1 MRTLSYYIFLGLSYA
16 FLLSVVLGA
25 TGCANVRMGFAPW
38 NMHKPDIIR
47 DMCDDICVAE
57 IERAHY
63 ESLVRRATR

>member
-1 MRTLSYYIFLGLSYA
+1 MRTLSYYLFLFLSYA
-16 FLLSVVLGA
+16 FLSAVVLGLV
-25 TGCANVRMGFAPW
+25 GCAGPFVHSAW
-38 NMHKPDIIR
+38 HKPDIIR